1 MIVQPFMLASTT
13 PHEMKRRSIYNIS
26 WVQVMI
32 PLNKVAA
39 VEPVTMKQTPP
50 EKYVHTVTVDSHDF
64 WFMGFVSYD
73 KAVHNLAEAVS
84 HRGEAATM
92 PESK

>member
-1 MIVQPFMLASTT
+1 MIVQLFMLASTI
-13 PHEMKRRSIYNIS
+13 PHEMKRSYNIS
-26 WVQVMI
+26 CVQVMI
-32 PLNKVAA
+32 PLNKITE
-39 VEPVTMKQTPP
+39 VEPVTMKQNPP
-50 EKYVHTVTVDSHDF
+50 EKYLHIVAVDSHDF
-64 WFMGFVSYD
+64 WFMGFVSYG